1 MYEEIPVDS
10 GNCEGLDEEYD
21 SVSYLAMT
29 CQGTAHDQ
37 SLPQTQRK
45 RSETGP
51 NIGAQ
56 EKIRTR
62 GQAPRTVHRSGE
74 VVCGP
79 DAPPLPSKPPKT
91 HSKPTTE
98 DSHVYD
104 SVEEVE
110 TVLKVTEPL
119 RKVHLK
125 YIEAMHIYH

>member
-1 MYEEIPVDS
+1 MYEELPVDS
-10 GNCEGLDEEYD
+10 GNCEETYEEYD
-21 SVSYLAMT
+21 SASYLAMT
-29 CQGTAHDQ
+29 CQGTAYDQ
-37 SLPQTQRK
+37 NLPQTQRK

-56 EKIRTR
+56 EKFRSYGR
-62 GQAPRTVHRSGE
+62 APRTVYESKK
-74 VVCGP
+74 VTCGP

-98 DSHVYD
+98 ESHVYD

-119 RKVHLK
+119 RKVHPK
-125 YIEAMHIYH
+125 YIEAMHIYN